1 MDALIGADAPSWSA
15 PARLGSLRPGQR
27 AVIVALG
34 GNARGDETLAVR
46 IAALGFN
53 PGRTLRLIAT
63 AAFGA
68 PPFAVEIGGR
78 VFALGRREA
87 GLVSVAP
94 EHSAR

>member
-1 MDALIGADAPSWSA
+1 MDALSGTDSPCWSA
-15 PARLGSLRPGQR
+15 PMRLESLRPGER

-34 GNARGDETLAVR
+34 GGGRGDESLAVR
-46 IAALGFN
+46 IAALGFQ
-53 PGRTLRLIAT
+53 PGRTLQLIAT

-94 EHSAR
+94 ERGAR